1 MNHLQLKKGK
11 LYRFTDEFRV
21 NREISIYVYCG
32 TYKILNEE
40 LTVYDFIVGD
50 KVSQFSSTM
59 INMFM
64 EPATAP

>member
-11 LYRFTDEFRV
+11 LYRFYDEFMV
-21 NREISIYVYCG
+21 NRDTKVFIYCG

-40 LTVYDFIVGD
+40 LTVYDFIDGD
-50 KVSQFSSTM
+50 KVSQFTSTM

-64 EPATAP
+64 EPAVPQ